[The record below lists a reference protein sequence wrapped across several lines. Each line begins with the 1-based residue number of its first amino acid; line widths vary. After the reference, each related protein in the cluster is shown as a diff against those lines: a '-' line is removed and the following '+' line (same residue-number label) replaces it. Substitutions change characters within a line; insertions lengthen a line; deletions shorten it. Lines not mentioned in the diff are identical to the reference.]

1 MLIDKFV
8 MKWTADTQE
17 AAASIDELQA
27 KADKFAEKAGDK
39 LGEEFKKAAKDIA
52 DAGEKL
58 EAAAGSAGS
67 AKGKSQKTDKD
78 NAKALNDAHQQGAK
92 SSEKMQGVVGKLR
105 EMFTANKESL
115 SNAAGG
121 AAGGAGRFAGGIAGI
136 LPGMSGIVALGGA
149 ASLAAAALFIM
160 TKHVSAANDRAE
172 RAMTIRKEAWDTG
185 RSQTQYNEQVLR
197 GKKLGLTEE
206 ETQSSLTGMADRL
219 RAAVTN
225 PYGEEA
231 LRFRQAKIGVGSAN
245 KPRDIEDT
253 TQAVVKYMRALAKAK
268 GENEGIAWATQRMGM
283 SFQMAEA
290 YIKATDSELAKNN
303 IELRNQ
309 AMLLTVSQI
318 ESKKYAV
325 AQRAVDNSME
335 LAGNRMSKSVTPA
348 LTRFSEALAKSAKES
363 SGLVAMLGSVTEFFI
378 DLATGIVNFLG
389 KVGAASS
396 KVLDNEGDRMQANN
410 WLRAKGVVPE
420 REEGREDGRGTR
432 MVYSPEQIA
441 KAKADMEAERQAGII
456 TKDDQGRDIGTK
468 EGLRKSG
475 IETLKDQ
482 YSKKVLAQDIPESEK
497 ESKLQQIN
505 AATESA
511 EDTDLS
517 LDDTNSILSQIFSE
531 SQKHTKELTAQTK
544 HGTPPIPVIPVT
556 IGLEQALSLWAS
568 GLGLG
573 NGLTAPEGAAN
584 ANTRGDYERTAKA
597 QIAAQRDVS
606 YNPNKLVSEEKTK
619 NLLVRE
625 AQEVSQ
631 PLRPAKEPDAS
642 ESAPTPAKSDE
653 LTDIKHALEAQAAAQ
668 RHINFTPNQVL
679 SDQLAQRAMSGA
691 SDAAKSISPTI
702 TNVNIK
708 QTNTVTIPLA
718 NGNATD
724 FANKFQEVLDKS
736 NKALV
741 NSFSTSVS

>member
-8 MKWTADTQE
+8 MQWTADTQS

-27 KADKFAEKAGDK
+27 KAEKFAEKAGDK
-39 LGEEFKKAAKDIA
+39 LGEEFKKAAKEIA
-52 DAGEKL
+52 EAGEKL
-58 EAAAGSAGS
+58 DAAAGSAGS
-67 AKGKSQKTDKD
+67 PKGKSQRADRE
-78 NAKALNDAHQQGAK
+78 NAKALNEAHQQGTK

-105 EMFTANKESL
+105 ELFSTNKDAL
-115 SNAAGG
+115 ANAAGG
-121 AAGGAGRFAGGIAGI
+121 AAGGAGRFAGGVAGM
-136 LPGMSGIVALGGA
+136 LPGMSGVVALGGA
-149 ASLAAAALFIM
+149 ASLAAAALFVM
-160 TKHVSAANDRAE
+160 AKHVGAANDRAE
-172 RAMTIRKEAWDTG
+172 RALTIRKEAWDTG

-197 GKKLGLTEE
+197 GKKLGLTES
-206 ETQSSLTGMADRL
+206 ETQSSLGGMANKL

-231 LRFRQAKIGVGSAN
+231 LRFRQAKINVGTAN

-253 TQAVVKYMRALAKAK
+253 TQAVVRYMRALAKAK

-283 SFQMAEA
+283 SFQMAES
-290 YIKATDSELAKNN
+290 YIKATDEELAKNN
-303 IELRNQ
+303 AELKNQ
-309 AMLLTVSQI
+309 AMLLTVAQA
-318 ESKKYAV
+318 ESKKYAM
-325 AQRAVDNSME
+325 AQRAVDDSME

-348 LTRFSEALAKSAKES
+348 LTRFSEALAKSSKES
-363 SGLVAMLGSVTEFFI
+363 SGLVAMLGTLTEFFI

-396 KVLDNEGDRMQANN
+396 TVLENESDRMQADK
-410 WLRAKGVVPE
+410 WLRAKGIVPE

-441 KAKADMEAERQAGII
+441 AAKVDMEAERQAGNI

-475 IETLKDQ
+475 IGVLRDK
-482 YSKKVLAQDIPESEK
+482 YSKQVMEQDIPEGEK
-497 ESKLQQIN
+497 AEKIQQIN
-505 AATESA
+505 TATASA
-511 EDTDLS
+511 EESNLS
-517 LDDTNSILSQIFSE
+517 LDDTNSILSQIFNE

-573 NGLTAPEGAAN
+573 SGLKAPEGAAE
-584 ANTRGDYERTAKA
+584 AHTRGDYERTAKA

-606 YNPNKLVSEEKTK
+606 YNPNKLVSEETSRKS
-619 NLLVRE
+619 LVRE
-625 AQEVSQ
+625 AQEVEQ
-631 PLRPAKEPDAS
+631 PLRPVKEYGS
-642 ESAPTPAKSDE
+642 EESSPTPAKDDE
-653 LTDIKHALEAQAAAQ
+653 LVNIKNALEAQAAAQ
-668 RHINFTPNQVL
+668 RHINFNPSQVL
-679 SDQLAQRAMSGA
+679 SEQVSQRAMSGA
-691 SDAAKSISPTI
+691 NDAANSIAPSV
-702 TNVNIK
+702 TNVNIE
-708 QTNTVTIPLA
+708 QNNTVTIPLA
-718 NGNATD
+718 NGNAND
-724 FANKFQEVLDKS
+724 FAQKFKDVMDKS